1 MLYYLC
7 KLEFTTALHIGD
19 SSSARSLETSRMAF
33 GADTLFSA
41 LCHEALI
48 LGGPDLL
55 EHLYQLTRDDKLLFS
70 DSMPYCGETLYL
82 PKPVAPARSK
92 TEGDPVKK
100 VVLYVGLEVAPAR
113 NKTEDDPELR
123 KILKKI
129 LYLPVALMDN
139 YMAYLR
145 GEADLEVKPA
155 EEEDKD
161 GDLGNLPVV
170 HTKFGRHSTVAKV
183 SIQGRKETEP
193 FHVGTFTF
201 FQEQKNEPQHEV
213 CGLYIIIGYAEDSV
227 LRLALRLLRSL
238 SASGIGGKT
247 SAGYGK
253 FKIIDEIFLDEV
265 CDKQTEW
272 LKTHLHNQ
280 KSGRF
285 MLLNL
290 ALPKKEEMAGAVE
303 GCTYALERRGG
314 FVRSKN
320 YGRTFYKKKTGYL
333 FAAGSVFKKPFRGD
347 IFDVAVEGAHP
358 VYRFGKA
365 MFLGVDL

>member
-7 KLEFTTALHIGD
+7 KLEFITALHIGD
-19 SSSARSLETSRMAF
+19 SSSARSLETSRMVF

-55 EHLYQLTRDDKLLFS
+55 EHLYQLARDDKLLLS
-70 DSMPYCGETLYL
+70 DSMPYCGDTLYI
-82 PKPVAPARSK
+82 PRPAAPARGK
-92 TEGDPVKK
+92 TEGDPK
-100 VVLYVGLEVAPAR
+100 
-113 NKTEDDPELR
+113 LR
-123 KILKKI
+123 KRYKKMS
-129 LYLPVALMDN
+129 YLPVALMDS
-139 YMAYLR
+139 YLAYLR
-145 GEADLEVKPA
+145 GEAGFEARLA
-155 EEEDKD
+155 EEGGKT
-161 GDLGNLPVV
+161 GDQENLPVV
-170 HTKFGRHSTVAKV
+170 HTKFGKHSTAAKV
-183 SIQGRKETEP
+183 SIQGKKDAEP
-193 FHVGTFTF
+193 FHVGAFTF
-201 FQEQKNEPQHEV
+201 FNEPRHEV

-238 SASGIGGKT
+238 SSSGIGGKT
-247 SAGYGK
+247 SAGYGR
-253 FKIIDEIFLDEV
+253 FKVTDEIYLDEI
-265 CDKQTEW
+265 CDEQTEW
-272 LKTHLHNQ
+272 LKQKLHN
-280 KSGRF
+280 SESSSF

-290 ALPKKEEMAGAVE
+290 ALPKEEELAGAVK
-303 GCTYALERRGG
+303 GSTYALERRGG

-358 VYRFGKA
+358 VYRYGKA

>member
-48 LGGPDLL
+48 LGGPYLL

-92 TEGDPVKK
+92 TEGDPGRRKRYKK
-100 VVLYVGLEVAPAR
+100 M
-113 NKTEDDPELR
+113 T
-123 KILKKI
+123 
-129 LYLPVALMDN
+129 YLPVALMDS
-139 YMAYLR
+139 YLAYLR
-145 GEADLEVKPA
+145 SEAGFEVRLA
-155 EEEDKD
+155 EEEGKD

-213 CGLYIIIGYAEDSV
+213 CGLYIIIGYAEESIRQLV
-227 LRLALRLLRSL
+227 LRLLRSL

-265 CDKQTEW
+265 CDEQTEW
-272 LKTHLHNQ
+272 LKTHLHRQ
-280 KSGRF
+280 KSGNF

-290 ALPKKEEMAGAVE
+290 ALPKEEELAGAVE
-303 GCTYALERRGG
+303 GSTYALERRGG

-320 YGRTFYKKKTGYL
+320 YGKTFYKKKTGYL

-358 VYRFGKA
+358 VYRYGKA